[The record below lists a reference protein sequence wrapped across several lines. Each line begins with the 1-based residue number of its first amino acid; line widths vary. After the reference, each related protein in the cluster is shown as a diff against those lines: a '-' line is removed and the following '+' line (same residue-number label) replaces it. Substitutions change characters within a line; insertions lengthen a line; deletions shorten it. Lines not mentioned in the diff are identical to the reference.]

1 MMKRHLLA
9 GLASFSLA
17 SALGLAIGLPAGSAG
32 NHAAYRVLAERDGRA
47 PVACETFEQPMG
59 YAAVLRAG
67 QAAAAGQAL
76 RAQLVAQI
84 RDRADGTTTDFV
96 RPAVGFSAAQRVR
109 YFSRWLPVYPQARE
123 ARFRSCD
130 MTLSDRPADQPLVGA
145 AVTAFV
151 RAGYFRSAADATAKR
166 QEVLVSD
173 DPAAPGSVIVT
184 FLVSGPRYNPPIPP
198 GSHAGP
204 HPPLHLLKA
213 YTAVVKVAGP
223 AITGVAKGGF

>member
-9 GLASFSLA
+9 ALASFGVA
-17 SALGLAIGLPAGSAG
+17 SALGLAIGLPASSARQ
-32 NHAAYRVLAERDGRA
+32 HATDRMAAERGRHA
-47 PVACETFEQPMG
+47 PVTCEMFEQPMG
-59 YAAVLRAG
+59 YAAVLRTG
-67 QAAAAGQAL
+67 QAAAAYQTLG
-76 RAQLVAQI
+76 AQVLAQI

-96 RPAVGFSAAQRVR
+96 RPAAGFSAAQRVR

-145 AVTAFV
+145 AVGAFV
-151 RAGYFRSAADATAKR
+151 RAGYFRSAAHARAKR

-184 FLVSGPRYNPPIPP
+184 FLVTGPLYNPPIPP
-198 GSHAGP
+198 GSKAGP
-204 HPPLHLLKA
+204 HPPMHLLKA
-213 YTAVVKVAGP
+213 YTAVVKVTGA
-223 AITGVAKGGF
+223 AVTGVTTGGF